1 MTGTVTILT
10 ADVWRR
16 NYGFLL

>member
-1 MTGTVTILT
+1 MTGTATILT